1 MSRLKNKDEIENYEM
16 KSRHLMENGW
26 ETWYSDDNWVKTE
39 WIEQGLSYDR
49 MGGST
54 DDIYHTLTHVDDLVE
69 VRELDRVKG
78 YRYRNWTTVTRFL
91 ATGLQG
97 VEIREIQ

>member
-1 MSRLKNKDEIENYEM
+1 MCGLKNKDEIENYEM
-16 KSRHLMENGW
+16 KSKFLMDNGW
-26 ETWYSDDNWVKTE
+26 ETWYHDDNWIKTE
-39 WIEQGLSYDR
+39 WIEQGKAYDR
-49 MGGST
+49 MGGPT
-54 DDIYHTLTHVDDLVE
+54 DGIYASLKHVDDLVE

-97 VEIREIQ
+97 VEIRELE